1 MAVELKKQV
10 AAGQFAAALKT
21 LTDQLDLINNSSGR
35 VVSI

>member
-1 MAVELKKQV
+1 MAVEVKKQV

-21 LTDQLDLINNSSGR
+21 LTLQLDLINDTSGR